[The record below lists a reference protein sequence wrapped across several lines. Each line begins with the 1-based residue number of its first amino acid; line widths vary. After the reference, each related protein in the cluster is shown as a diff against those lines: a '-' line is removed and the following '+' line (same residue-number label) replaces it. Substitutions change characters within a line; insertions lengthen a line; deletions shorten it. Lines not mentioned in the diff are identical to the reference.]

1 MTKRKR
7 INITP
12 ERKEQIIKEILQ
24 NDSNIKLLATKYQI
38 TSRTLSKWRSDHYK
52 AAKEKRLRSPEQQFV
67 EVQVS
72 KDINKSHLKKVEL
85 LLDNHSCSIE
95 GRMILLA
102 AELRGI
108 YRKSINCFC

>member
-1 MTKRKR
+1 MARRKR
-7 INITP
+7 IYISP

-38 TSRTLSKWRSDHYK
+38 TAKTLSKWRGDHYK
-52 AAKEKRLRSPEQQFV
+52 TEKEKRLRSPEQHFV

-72 KDINKSHLKKVEL
+72 KDIKKSHLKKVEL

-95 GRMILLA
+95 GRLNSEQLIKLLQILEEA
-102 AELRGI
+102 
-108 YRKSINCFC
+108 SC